1 MLHSSGFWNLSY
13 ALTENIDEANAKRFL
28 TPIDPQ
34 IIGRWR
40 RKNFKGRWQISL
52 FHRNDIETR
61 MAPVSAHKCP
71 AVNEGA
77 RNDLCRLPK
86 NGVFNF
92 ANQAQRW
99 VEQKGVDRHGIRDG
113 HAMIEAHIP
122 VTYYGIM
129 EDKIALKVLDGPL

>member
-1 MLHSSGFWNLSY
+1 
-13 ALTENIDEANAKRFL
+13 
-28 TPIDPQ
+28 
-34 IIGRWR
+34 
-40 RKNFKGRWQISL
+40 
-52 FHRNDIETR
+52 